1 VQVALELSREHE
13 VIQGA
18 PEPGVDLRG
27 LHRDGH
33 PRAGRLRGAFEHL
46 GLLPATGRDAQGM
59 MQLSGVRVPSPST
72 SAATQTMR
80 CRACGERYRRRLPY
94 CPVCKHDPD
103 NFGGAPPPPN
113 PLK

>member
-33 PRAGRLRGAFEHL
+33 PRAGRLSGASSTRHAVTATTQQRPYSSFACARETL
-46 GLLPATGRDAQGM
+46 GR
-59 MQLSGVRVPSPST
+59 SST
-72 SAATQTMR
+72 SG
-80 CRACGERYRRRLPY
+80 CC
-94 CPVCKHDPD
+94 
-103 NFGGAPPPPN
+103 PPPDATR
-113 PLK
+113 KA